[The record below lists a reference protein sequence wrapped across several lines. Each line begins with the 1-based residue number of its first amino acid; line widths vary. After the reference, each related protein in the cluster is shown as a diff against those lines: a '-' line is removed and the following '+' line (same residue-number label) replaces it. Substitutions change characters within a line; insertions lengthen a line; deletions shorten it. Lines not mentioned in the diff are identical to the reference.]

1 MRRWAFFTLDGADD
15 LGYPHQSP
23 EQERIAGRSCMDA
36 VEEKKMPED
45 FATQQVVESLSLE
58 LQDLARLHWRVRL
71 TQTEIVNRR
80 TNMTRQKVRAR
91 ITFIKELVSE
101 KVLM

>member
-1 MRRWAFFTLDGADD
+1 
-15 LGYPHQSP
+15 
-23 EQERIAGRSCMDA
+23 MDA

-45 FATQQVVESLSLE
+45 FATEIVVSSLSLE
-58 LQDLARLHWRVRL
+58 LQDIARLHWRVNL

-80 TNMTRQKVRAR
+80 ANMTRQKVRAR